1 MTQCFSVDLHPFF
14 DVHLP
19 RSASQACYHKPFSCC
34 LFDSENV
41 TVKLFLCPKIKPFT
55 IPLKKRKWYFSPS
68 AIYSLQELGLFPIL
82 HRDTQNKA
90 P

>member
-55 IPLKKRKWYFSPS
+55 IPLKKESGTLVHLPFIRCK
-68 AIYSLQELGLFPIL
+68 
-82 HRDTQNKA
+82 N
-90 P
+90 